1 MGGGKKKKL
10 AVVGAKRSRNHQTPP
25 EPSGSSHFPGVRPFF
40 SPIPPFWDASS
51 HSQPCP
57 QGGNRPGTQ
66 KPGGHPEL
74 PHIPGDAGTFPAARG
89 SISRDK
95 RSLSTA
101 IPDCPGE
108 VLIKAAPGSA
118 PGRDLRGFNYSANC
132 AVISAGSRLFLLP
145 GSARIPLQGES
156 RDGMLP
162 SPHQPEPNAGFPR
175 GSGNG
180 KTHPIPNFGAPPLL

>member
-1 MGGGKKKKL
+1 MPPATPSRVPRVGIVQEPKNLGGT
-10 AVVGAKRSRNHQTPP
+10 RS
-25 EPSGSSHFPGVRPFF
+25 
-40 SPIPPFWDASS
+40 
-51 HSQPCP
+51 CP
-57 QGGNRPGTQ
+57 TSRGMQGYSRQRG
-66 KPGGHPEL
+66 
-74 PHIPGDAGTFPAARG
+74 G

-95 RSLSTA
+95 RSLSAA

-118 PGRDLRGFNYSANC
+118 PGRDLHGFNYSANC

-162 SPHQPEPNAGFPR
+162 SPHQPEPSAGFPR
-175 GSGNG
+175 GSGNE